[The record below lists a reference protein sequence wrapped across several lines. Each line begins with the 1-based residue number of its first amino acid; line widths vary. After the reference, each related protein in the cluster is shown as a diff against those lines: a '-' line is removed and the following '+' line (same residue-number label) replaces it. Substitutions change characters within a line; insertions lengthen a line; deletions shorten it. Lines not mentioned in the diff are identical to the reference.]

1 MSVATR
7 YVEVKQRTN
16 GTSFTQLQRNETQS
30 QSVSMQTTKVKEKG
44 INIERMFVLI
54 IVAQRTLIVHVLQ
67 KFFEQ

>member
-44 INIERMFVLI
+44 ILNICLY
-54 IVAQRTLIVHVLQ
+54 
-67 KFFEQ
+67 